1 MGLAT
6 GVNAE
11 TAAKL
16 RARRRRW
23 VAVGVGLVAVILIAS
38 VIASLLFSRAGSD
51 SVVGRVDTSVA
62 GTLAPEFELPGLTG
76 RRIRL
81 QQFQGSIVVVNVW
94 ASWCVPC
101 REEVGALK
109 AVEHKWRRHGV
120 RLVGIVENDT
130 ASAARRFQDQNDV
143 PWPSV
148 LDADRTTAT
157 EFGVRGVP
165 ETYVVGR
172 DGRLAGK
179 IIGRLRDGQLD
190 AVISDLLQPSSIKG
204 STSQSGQ

>member
-76 RRIRL
+76 RTSRL
-81 QQFQGSIVVVNVW
+81 QQFQGS
-94 ASWCVPC
+94 S
-101 REEVGALK
+101 
-109 AVEHKWRRHGV
+109 
-120 RLVGIVENDT
+120 
-130 ASAARRFQDQNDV
+130 
-143 PWPSV
+143 
-148 LDADRTTAT
+148 AT
-157 EFGVRGVP
+157 EFAVRGVP